1 MPISHE
7 LKTVFI
13 HVPKTGGQSI
23 SKMLGIPKGTPRN
36 YYWEG
41 LTHLRLSAIRDRENI
56 EGYYT
61 FMFVRNP
68 YDKILSEYNWRMK
81 NRHAITYNEP
91 TREYMEFSEYM
102 ETLLERWDKLTPH
115 WREKAHIVP
124 QWMFYEDG
132 MDVFKYEQ
140 FSEECEKIKAR
151 LGLNVETPRVNVGH
165 YSTAHTDRT
174 IDIVNE
180 LYKEDFER
188 FDYNMI

>member
-1 MPISHE
+1 
-7 LKTVFI
+7 
-13 HVPKTGGQSI
+13 
-23 SKMLGIPKGTPRN
+23 
-36 YYWEG
+36 
-41 LTHLRLSAIRDRENI
+41 
-56 EGYYT
+56 
-61 FMFVRNP
+61 
-68 YDKILSEYNWRMK
+68 
-81 NRHAITYNEP
+81 
-91 TREYMEFSEYM
+91 MEFSEYM

>member
-23 SKMLGIPKGTPRN
+23 SKMLGIPKGTPHN

-102 ETLLERWDKLTPH
+102 ETLLE
-115 WREKAHIVP
+115 
-124 QWMFYEDG
+124 MG
-132 MDVFKYEQ
+132 
-140 FSEECEKIKAR
+140 
-151 LGLNVETPRVNVGH
+151 
-165 YSTAHTDRT
+165 
-174 IDIVNE
+174 
-180 LYKEDFER
+180 
-188 FDYNMI
+188 